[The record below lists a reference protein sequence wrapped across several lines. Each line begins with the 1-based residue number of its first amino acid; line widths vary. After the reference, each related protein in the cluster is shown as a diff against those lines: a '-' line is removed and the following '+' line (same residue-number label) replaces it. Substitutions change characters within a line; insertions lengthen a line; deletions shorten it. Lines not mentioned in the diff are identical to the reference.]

1 MSLSNQEELPALVF
15 DETPQN
21 TIEELPALVFDE
33 ATPVAPEAVESNAM
47 WDLVEDTA
55 KQTLVDNAL
64 AVIPNSILNMFQ
76 GRAPDMAII
85 GSPEEKARLAS
96 DRAVAAETM
105 GLDVKNIQ
113 PKTVLEQVV
122 ANVVRAGGDPTSY
135 IGGVGFNT
143 VTKMTTAAI
152 ESAVST
158 AAGTLGSEAA
168 SQGAVSLGAEAGGNV
183 DIAARTIGG
192 ALGGVAPA
200 ASVTGIAKATGA
212 ASKVAFNLK
221 DKIAG
226 GPEKAVGEL
235 GKGIAE
241 GEMFVATSQVSNFID
256 SALRSDPTTAT
267 KINEVEAVLADF
279 PDIDV
284 GPWVAMTDNPV
295 FRDNLD
301 YLLKT
306 NPEFHG
312 TLKTQLKNA
321 SEVIQARKESLY
333 PAEGYK
339 AEKSITKE
347 LDKGADSARKVIK
360 NVDKAIQAASAPLS
374 SKRVST
380 PQRLGR
386 VYNALIERKQK
397 AVSALMSPK
406 YKTLFKQAEDNGVS
420 FSSENTS
427 ALYSFATQEAKEL
440 FGVMPRTYGEV
451 ITKWKPVVVRDANG
465 KPLKGPDGKVLKE
478 SPEVSLRELDSFKKE
493 INKGL
498 RNSNIQGDSRVRLQ
512 NIKNE
517 LSTQINNM
525 GDFGARYK
533 GLDLEYWQLVGMPL
547 NKDGLKDMSSKKFDE
562 QVAPVL
568 TKPQQARQFLDSVGD
583 MGKPVIRA
591 AVYSDASKSVYN
603 DKTGEVDFV
612 ALDKYVNSP
621 LNREI
626 IDLAGMRSEL
636 GDMGTAIRNLDESRV
651 AQSTKYVE
659 GSRGHARELFGRLN
673 ERGLD
678 GVVLDILS
686 SPSKTGKHLEF
697 VKGLS
702 KDSQDIV
709 MTGLRGEMASVALR
723 SGDGAM
729 NYIKNNERAFD
740 DVFGKGMY
748 EDLKSLTEMKDLFGS
763 LSLDKIKIA
772 SKQNKLQD
780 ILMRKTGVPLTQV
793 NSILRDRIMS
803 GFQKVFVVMNK
814 MNSSRIDANEE
825 QIMINLFSQR
835 GVLKEI
841 KDNAEYF
848 KLNIN
853 KPEALTQFTDSI
865 NKTISRG
872 AYMGVEAVKEDEKR
886 EQRGDKL

>member
-1 MSLSNQEELPALVF
+1 MSLNNKEELQELVF

-21 TIEELPALVFDE
+21 QEEELQELVFDE
-33 ATPVAPEAVESNAM
+33 TVPLAPKAVESNSM

-55 KQTLVDNAL
+55 KQTLVDNTL

-135 IGGVGFNT
+135 IGGAGFNT
-143 VTKMTTAAI
+143 VTKMTTAAL
-152 ESAVST
+152 ESAVGT
-158 AAGTLGSEAA
+158 ATGTIGGEAA
-168 SQGAVSLGAEAGGNV
+168 SQAVVALGAEEGGAI
-183 DIAARTIGG
+183 DTTARTVGG
-192 ALGGVAPA
+192 AFGGVAPA
-200 ASVTGIAKATGA
+200 ASITGLAKAGTA
-212 ASKVAFNLK
+212 AVKAGYDLK
-221 DKIAG
+221 PKLTE
-226 GPEKAVGEL
+226 GPEKAVGEI

-241 GEMFVATSQVSNFID
+241 GEMFIATSQVSNFIE

-267 KINEVEAVLADF
+267 KINEVEAVLSDF
-279 PDIDV
+279 PDIDL

-295 FRDNLD
+295 FRDSLD
-301 YLLKT
+301 HILKT

-312 TLKTQLKNA
+312 TIKTQLKSA
-321 SEVIQARKESLY
+321 REVIQARKESLY
-333 PAEGYK
+333 PDEGYK
-339 AEKSITKE
+339 AEKSISKE
-347 LDKGADSARKVIK
+347 LDKASESARKVIK
-360 NVDKAIQAASAPLS
+360 NVDKAIQSASAPLS

-397 AVSALMSPK
+397 AVSTLMAPK

-420 FSSENTS
+420 FSSDNTA
-427 ALYSFATQEAKEL
+427 ALYRFATQEAKEL

-493 INKGL
+493 VNKGL
-498 RNSNIQGDSRVRLQ
+498 RNSSIQGDSRVRLQ
-512 NIKNE
+512 NMKNE
-517 LSTQINNM
+517 LSAQINNM
-525 GDFGARYK
+525 GDFGAQYK
-533 GLDLEYWQLVGMPL
+533 GLDLEYWQLVGFPL
-547 NKDGLKDMSSKKFDE
+547 NRDGLKDMNSKKFDE
-562 QVAPVL
+562 QIAPVL
-568 TKPQQARQFLDSVGD
+568 TRPQQARQFLDSIGD

-603 DKTGEVDFV
+603 DKTGEVDYV

-651 AQSTKYVE
+651 EQSTKYVE
-659 GSRGHARELFGRLN
+659 GSRGHTRELYGRLN

-678 GVVLDILS
+678 GVVLDVLS

-697 VKGLS
+697 IKGLS

-723 SGDGAM
+723 SGEGAM
-729 NYIKNNERAFD
+729 TYIKNNERAFD

-748 EDLKSLTEMKDLFGS
+748 EDLKSLTEMKDLFEN

-780 ILMRKTGVPLTQV
+780 ILKRKTGVPLTQIS
-793 NSILRDRIMS
+793 SILRDRIMS

-814 MNSSRIDANEE
+814 MNSARVDANEE
-825 QIMINLFSQR
+825 QLLINLFSQR

-841 KDNAEYF
+841 KDNAEHF

-853 KPEALTQFTDSI
+853 KPAALTQFTDSM

-886 EQRGDKL
+886 ARRGDNL